1 MPTGRKDKPKT
12 KRPYTK
18 VRMVPEDSKMK
29 DHAFYY
35 YVYKP
40 GKGEKKNQ
48 KLRQRKYAPITRKH
62 IWRVEKKLPPHST
75 N

>member
-1 MPTGRKDKPKT
+1 MPADKPKI

-35 YVYKP
+35 Y
-40 GKGEKKNQ
+40 
-48 KLRQRKYAPITRKH
+48 AFKH
-62 IWRVEKKLPPHST
+62 GPNCR
-75 N
+75 